1 MWEELAPELAQAAG
15 TCSYFN
21 SSADFFQ
28 NNQATIAGAVIYS
41 TNATSTAVY
50 CQSTSSPVGHE
61 DCPEWG
67 QAASNALGAM
77 GNGPGLALPAAS
89 ILLDENPDYNASLAY
104 ISDGISQLPLPT
116 VTVLDLANHSVVL
129 SGLTANLTLL
139 SNTAPGSA
147 SLSSQMQESNN
158 AGNITFSSVA
168 LLAAPGLWRLQVELS
183 SYPEVSHKSAYAELC
198 GITCKQASF
207 TMPFLGSYPV
217 ASAPISQLLSKV
229 FTSPWL
235 ADMHEQ
241 CFSCGCACISGLLY

>member
-1 MWEELAPELAQAAG
+1 
-15 TCSYFN
+15 
-21 SSADFFQ
+21 
-28 NNQATIAGAVIYS
+28 
-41 TNATSTAVY
+41 
-50 CQSTSSPVGHE
+50 
-61 DCPEWG
+61 
-67 QAASNALGAM
+67 M
-77 GNGPGLALPAAS
+77 GNGPGLAFPAAS
-89 ILLDENPDYNASLAY
+89 ILLDGNPDYNASLAY

-198 GITCKQASF
+198 GITCK
-207 TMPFLGSYPV
+207 
-217 ASAPISQLLSKV
+217 
-229 FTSPWL
+229 
-235 ADMHEQ
+235 
-241 CFSCGCACISGLLY
+241 